1 MLSGHPLCD
10 QTVTVYRLEE
20 DGVVRNQIDN
30 CFFRWEDVVRE
41 DEMGQRLD
49 RKFRLIVPGP
59 EQQVF
64 VGCRVLPGSGP
75 QITPAQWP
83 QFIPA
88 KVQNL
93 CDVEYAS
100 PKYFAGSLHHTEA
113 GRN

>member
-1 MLSGHPLCD
+1 MLNGHPLCD
-10 QTVTVYRLEE
+10 QTVTVYRLVENA
-20 DGVVRNQIDN
+20 VVRGQIDH
-30 CFFRWEDVVRE
+30 CFFRWEDVIRE
-41 DEMGQRLD
+41 DELGQRLD
-49 RKFRLIVPGP
+49 RKFRLIAPGP

-75 QITPAQWP
+75 VITPEQWP

-88 KVQNL
+88 KVPDL

-100 PKYFAGSLHHTEA
+100 GQYFEGTLHHTEA